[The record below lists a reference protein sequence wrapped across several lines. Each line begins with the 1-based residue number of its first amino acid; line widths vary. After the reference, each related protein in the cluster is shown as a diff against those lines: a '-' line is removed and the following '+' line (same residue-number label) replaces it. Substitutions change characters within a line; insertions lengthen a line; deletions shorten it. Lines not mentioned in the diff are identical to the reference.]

1 MEYQL
6 KSIAISRGE
15 MKVTN
20 NELELKSEE
29 KMSLSH
35 ILSGL

>member
-6 KSIAISRGE
+6 KSIAISRGG

-20 NELELKSEE
+20 NESELKSDVGI
-29 KMSLSH
+29 KY
-35 ILSGL
+35 